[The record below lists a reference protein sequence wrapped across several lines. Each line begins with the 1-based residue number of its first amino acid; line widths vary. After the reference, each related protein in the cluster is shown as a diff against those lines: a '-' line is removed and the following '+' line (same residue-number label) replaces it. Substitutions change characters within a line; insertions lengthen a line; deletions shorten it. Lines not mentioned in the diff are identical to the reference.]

1 MKMIKSVTESCFNEN
16 STLKNNTIKNENNN
30 EIGERDKK
38 KLKST

>member
-1 MKMIKSVTESCFNEN
+1 MKIIKSVTESCFNEN
-16 STLKNNTIKNENNN
+16 STLKNNTIKNVNNN